1 MMIKLKTL
9 DLLSVDNV
17 SEIYE
22 VAVRLQM
29 DDLASICLNLIRQN
43 WSEVVETTGWKN
55 IIEKDVTLMNS
66 VISHAFKTLL

>member
-1 MMIKLKTL
+1 MMIKLNTL
-9 DLLSVDNV
+9 DLLNVDNV

-55 IIEKDVTLMNS
+55 IIEKDVTLINS